1 MRRHQLIRTTAGLAC
16 CLGLLAACG
25 DDGSSS
31 AESTAGTALTVVTS
45 TSQTADFVRVIGGTM
60 VSATNVLAA
69 GVDPHDFEP
78 TAADLNALATAKVVV
93 INGLGLESWF
103 EDAYSQSGSKA
114 TIVTASD
121 GIATMTGTDEHGE
134 EEHAAEDE
142 HAAEHDHAAED
153 EHDHGGLDP
162 HVWHDPA
169 NAKIMVT
176 NIAKAFMAADPA
188 NATTYQANLDAYL
201 AELTTLDT
209 DIAAQLSKLANRKLV
224 TNHDAFG
231 YFIGRYNLEFV
242 GSVIPGFDTQAE
254 LSVAETNDLI
264 DKIRAEGVKAI
275 FAESSLP
282 PKVAKA
288 IADEAGVTVVEGDD
302 ALYGDSLG
310 PAGSGADTYL
320 TMMRHNANTIATH
333 LS

>member
-1 MRRHQLIRTTAGLAC
+1 MRRQQMIRASAGLAC

-25 DDGSSS
+25 DDGGGST
-31 AESTAGTALTVVTS
+31 ESVSGTTLTVVT
-45 TSQTADFVRVIGGTM
+45 TTGQTADFVRVIGGTT

-78 TAADLNALATAKVVV
+78 TAADLNALAAAKVVV

-121 GIATMTGTDEHGE
+121 GVATMTGTDEHGD
-134 EEHAAEDE
+134 EHAAEDD
-142 HAAEHDHAAED
+142 HAAEHAD
-153 EHDHGGLDP
+153 EHGGTDP
-162 HVWHDPA
+162 HVWHDPT

-176 NIAKAFMAADPA
+176 NIAKAFMAADPT
-188 NATTYQANLDAYL
+188 NAKTYQANLDAYL
-201 AELTTLDT
+201 VELTTLDA
-209 DIAAQLSKLANRKLV
+209 DIAAQLSKLTNRKLV

-231 YFIGRYNLEFV
+231 YFVRRYNLEFV

-254 LSVAETNDLI
+254 LSVTETNDLI

-288 IADEAGVTVVEGDD
+288 IADEASVTVVDGDD